1 MRNSLQDAY
10 FHALFEGIKSPYL
23 VLDIRRDHIVRDA
36 IVQVDLADVSDM
48 HKQLRIQFAG
58 EEAVDEGGVQ
68 KEFFQLLM
76 KSMFKEDYGRIIHA
90 MPAPVLTSCYQV
102 YLL

>member
-1 MRNSLQDAY
+1 MILMRNSLQDAY
-10 FHALFEGIKSPYL
+10 FHALFEGVKSPYL

-36 IVQVDLADVSDM
+36 IVQIDLKESGDL
-48 HKQLRIQFAG
+48 HKQLRIQFSG

-76 KSMFKEDYGRIIHA
+76 KSMFKEDYGKLPGAYKH
-90 MPAPVLTSCYQV
+90 LTCI
-102 YLL
+102 